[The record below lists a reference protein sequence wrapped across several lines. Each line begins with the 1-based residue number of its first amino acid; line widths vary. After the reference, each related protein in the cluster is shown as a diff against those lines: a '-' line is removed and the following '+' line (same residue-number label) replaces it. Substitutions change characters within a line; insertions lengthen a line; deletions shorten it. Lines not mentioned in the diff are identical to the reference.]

1 MTELIF
7 EDRTA
12 VVTGGG
18 RGIGRAICQ
27 MLAERGARV
36 AVNFEHNQQAADET
50 ISMIAGQAERAMAV
64 QADVSESAAVD
75 RMMRAVRE
83 QLGPIDFLIN
93 NAGIATTT
101 SHHDLKYEDWR
112 RMFDINVD
120 GPFLTTWAVKDE
132 MIERQ
137 FGRIVNVSSLAGIK
151 IKPDMIHYATT
162 KAALISF
169 TRHCAQ
175 AFAPFNVRV
184 NCVAPGLTD
193 TDITRNGNLELVDHL
208 IAVTPMKR
216 MAEPAEIASVVKF
229 LLSDDPSF
237 VTGQTVPACGGR
249 C

>member
-1 MTELIF
+1 MTERIF

-101 SHHDLKYEDWR
+101 SHHALKYEDWKR
-112 RMFDINVD
+112 RFDINVD

-229 LLSDDPSF
+229 LLSDDSSF